1 MVKYRKFLYNFPI
14 IQTRH
19 PKGKYYTM
27 EKNNFLIFNDIVYDL
42 YTCETTEDL
51 SEKFLRR
58 LKMLIPYTY
67 ASILFADRSPDAP
80 NIYLPEPVC
89 IPKSFTEAEM
99 QYIRHADEDH
109 LLWLI
114 HGKES
119 TLIRES
125 DLMQDESRLN
135 SPLYLRCY
143 QKYNIY
149 DTLQYSIVCQQQLLG
164 ILTLF
169 RTRIDG
175 AFSDDDMFFLR
186 SFGIHLNIVLYR
198 ICVENTG
205 RRSWSNTRTLQ
216 ELCRQYQ
223 LTAREG
229 EILGLLFEY
238 KNNDEIA
245 GMLSIR
251 ENTLQKHMQNI
262 FRKLEVSSKWEL
274 LRFREN

>member
-1 MVKYRKFLYNFPI
+1 
-14 IQTRH
+14 
-19 PKGKYYTM
+19 M

-42 YTCETTEDL
+42 YTCETTDDL
-51 SEKFLRR
+51 SEKFLKR
-58 LKMLIPYTY
+58 LRMLIPYSY
-67 ASILFADRSPDAP
+67 ASILLSDRSPDGSD
-80 NIYLPEPVC
+80 IYLPDPIC
-89 IPKSFTEAEM
+89 IPKSFTEAET

-109 LLWLI
+109 LLWLT
-114 HGKES
+114 HGRES

-186 SFGIHLNIVLYR
+186 SFGIHLNLMMHR

-205 RRSWSNTRTLQ
+205 RKSRWEPRNLK
-216 ELCRQYQ
+216 ELCRRYR
-223 LTAREG
+223 LTARES

-262 FRKLEVSSKWEL
+262 FRKLGVSSKWEL
-274 LRFREN
+274 LRLPER